1 MVQKS
6 FILLLLIVSFESSL
20 LAQDS
25 LNMQKQNKYN
35 FSELIH
41 ESGLLVIQ
49 PIKWRGCDWIKFGA
63 VGIITYSLMR
73 EDEKI
78 RTYAMNHPK
87 YSKSTIMEV
96 GNQWGGFFFGPL
108 LAVTLY
114 TTGSLAHSHKTKKIG
129 FEIAQSMLYS
139 EGISF
144 ISKGCIGRSRPFRN
158 KGASDYQP
166 FTFFNGPKNSFPAG
180 HLDAAF
186 AISTVLSKNTECVFL
201 KVIAYVPAALTVAS
215 RIKQDEHWASDVFL
229 GAVIGYSVGSWVV
242 NLHEKNESRV
252 QLTSLYPLTFKIGL
266 N

>member
-1 MVQKS
+1 MKYKLL
-6 FILLLLIVSFESSL
+6 ILLLFIVSFESSL

-25 LNMQKQNKYN
+25 INRPEKNKYN
-35 FSELIH
+35 FSQLIH

-49 PIKWRGCDWIKFGA
+49 PIKWNGCDWIKFGA
-63 VGIITYSLMR
+63 VGIITVALMQ

-78 RTYAMNHPK
+78 RTYALDHPK
-87 YSKSTIMEV
+87 YSKSIPMEI

-114 TTGSLAHSHKTKKIG
+114 TTGSLAHSRKTKKIG

-158 KGASDYQP
+158 KGAFDYHP
-166 FTFFNGPKNSFPAG
+166 FTFFNGPRNSFPAG

-186 AISTVLSKNTECVFL
+186 AISTVLSKNTTCGFL

-215 RIKQDEHWASDVFL
+215 RIMQDEHWASDVFL

-242 NLHEKNESRV
+242 NIHENKESRV
-252 QLTSLYPLTFKIGL
+252 QLTSLYPLSFKVSL
-266 N
+266 D